1 MALAKSYQ
9 NSPPPLMEED
19 IIEVNLESLILAMLT
34 AFNVQVKGKD
44 LILNI
49 ANLFSELNLVI
60 PENLNTEILGSLK
73 ILTVNHFLLANEGEF
88 SISEL
93 GRGHGMK
100 ALLNFRESTPEFFK
114 N

>member
-9 NSPPPLMEED
+9 NSPPPLLED
-19 IIEVNLESLILAMLT
+19 TVIEVNLDSLILAMFT
-34 AFNVQVKGKD
+34 AFNVQISDKD

-60 PENLNTEILGSLK
+60 PENLNSEIRSMLK
-73 ILTVNHFLLANEGEF
+73 ILTLNNFLIAKEGEF

-93 GRGHGMK
+93 GRDHGLK
-100 ALLNFRESTPEFFK
+100 ALLNFRESAPEFFR